1 MIAKLKG
8 RIDTLYDS
16 AVIMDV
22 QGVGYL
28 ISCSRRTLNELPG
41 SGEAAVLHT
50 EMVVRQD
57 MIQLYGFATMAEK
70 EWFSLLTTVQGVG
83 MKVALAI
90 LSVLS
95 PDELHHAL
103 ALQDKAMFSRADG
116 VGPKL
121 AARIVNELKEKRPAG
136 FSSASIHVLTPSRT
150 LPAQEEAISALV
162 NLGYRRQEALEA
174 VSQACQNQDV
184 SPSVE
189 YLIKIGLSKLAR
201 A

>member
-8 RIDTLYDS
+8 LIDTILETS
-16 AVIMDV
+16 VILDV

-28 ISCSRRTLNELPG
+28 VSCSRKTIAQLPEAGLATTLHIE
-41 SGEAAVLHT
+41 T
-50 EMVVRQD
+50 VVRQD
-57 MIQLYGFATMAEK
+57 MIQLFGFADAAEK
-70 EWFSLLTTVQGVG
+70 DWFTLLTTVQGVG

-95 PDELHHAL
+95 PNELHHAL
-103 ALQDKAMFSRADG
+103 ATQDKAMFSRADG

-121 AARIVNELKEKRPAG
+121 AARITNELKDKRPSGYLAG
-136 FSSASIHVLTPSRT
+136 NIHVLPTRQ

-162 NLGYRRQEALEA
+162 NLGYRRQEAAEA
-174 VSQACQNQDV
+174 VAQACKNHD
-184 SPSVE
+184 SIPSVE
-189 YLIKIGLSKLAR
+189 DIIRIGLSKLAR